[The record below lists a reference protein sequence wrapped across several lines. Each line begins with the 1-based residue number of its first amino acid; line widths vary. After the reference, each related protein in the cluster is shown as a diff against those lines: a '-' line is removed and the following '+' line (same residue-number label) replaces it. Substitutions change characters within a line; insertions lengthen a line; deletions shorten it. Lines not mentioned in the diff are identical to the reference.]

1 MGGRLSLAR
10 DAAKL
15 SIEDL
20 SAKLG
25 ISAQIWTHWENDRD
39 APPDIYLDF
48 IANALNISL
57 RWLTT
62 GLGEGPAD
70 I

>member
-10 DAAKL
+10 DAAQL

-39 APPDIYLDF
+39 APPDDYLDF
-48 IANALNISL
+48 IANALDISL
-57 RWLTT
+57 TWLTT
-62 GLGEGPAD
+62 GLGQGPAD